1 MTNKE
6 KKKAD
11 KNRKRKKMTSYNR
24 GDGMEMH
31 IKKLQKKK
39 PYAWH
44 LKRSSTLKAAAQ
56 EQNNSLMHH
65 AFILKNTCSISV
77 LSNSSQ
83 SRNSDTI

>member
-1 MTNKE
+1 
-6 KKKAD
+6 
-11 KNRKRKKMTSYNR
+11 MTSYNR
-24 GDGMEMH
+24 GDGMEKQ

-44 LKRSSTLKAAAQ
+44 LKRSSTLNAAAQ

-65 AFILKNTCSISV
+65 AFILENTCSISV